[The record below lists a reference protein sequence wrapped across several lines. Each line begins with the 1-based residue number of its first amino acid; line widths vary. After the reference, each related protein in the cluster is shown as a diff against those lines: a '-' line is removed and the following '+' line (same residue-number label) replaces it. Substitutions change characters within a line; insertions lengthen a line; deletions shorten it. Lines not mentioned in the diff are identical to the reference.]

1 VVFGASAI
9 LRFHSKVDGGKRV
22 RYGGPKRSVVAV
34 TRMPGPRTRT
44 KSPWED
50 QGMQKQA
57 GGVVGGPPEK
67 TKTSVSV
74 LPLAPGQQRNVPQRV
89 LLMPVRP
96 LPWCCSPSTSLLSC
110 LNPSSLILL
119 QHRSMAETMP
129 AARPRQARPTSHHPL
144 FLVVLLLLVSPSLL
158 SAFILPS
165 PAAPTILTTR
175 ATHQDHNDAHSRHAF
190 LSSSSATLFPF
201 LLLSS
206 LPSPSLALVK
216 GNAPP
221 KDMRKKS
228 GGKPAT
234 ANMDEAI
241 ELGRKKVREDGRE
254 GGRKAEV

>member
-1 VVFGASAI
+1 MTRNAWPADTHKKS
-9 LRFHSKVDGGKRV
+9 LGK
-22 RYGGPKRSVVAV
+22 
-34 TRMPGPRTRT
+34 TRACKNRL
-44 KSPWED
+44 
-50 QGMQKQA
+50 
-57 GGVVGGPPEK
+57 GGVLWGAHQNENVGLCAASRSGATRK
-67 TKTSVSV
+67 K
-74 LPLAPGQQRNVPQRV
+74 RNVPQRV

-96 LPWCCSPSTSLLSC
+96 LPCCCSPSTSLLSC

-216 GNAPP
+216 GNVPP